1 MKILKQEIEEH
12 IGMFL
17 MNWQMPDIIG
27 DLNFLKTIRLLK
39 EQQHDVKDIE
49 KFLIQF
55 VEQAA

>member
-12 IGMFL
+12 IGLLL
-17 MNWQMPDIIG
+17 MNWQMPDIMG
-27 DLNFLKTIRLLK
+27 DLNFLKTIRLMK
-39 EQQHDVKDIE
+39 EQEHDVKDIE